1 MNTNRFEWSY
11 TAPPELVAEMKRAKA
26 ERDAEIE
33 RVAKGTGQ
41 AMANIIEQRCIA
53 ALLAAGVK

>member
-1 MNTNRFEWSY
+1 MKPNRFEWSY
-11 TAPPELVAEMKRAKA
+11 TATPEHVAEMKRAKA

-33 RVAKGTGQ
+33 RVAKGVGQ
-41 AMANIIEQRCIA
+41 AITNAVEQRRIT